1 MTTYVALLRGVNVG
15 GSNKVPMADLRAMF
29 DANGLAD
36 AQTLIQSGN
45 VVFRAG
51 GAEAALVARIEA
63 AIAETFSL
71 SITVMVRSKAH
82 IATVLA
88 NDPFANAPPKLAH
101 VAFLSAKPATK
112 AVASLDPDRS
122 PPDGFRVRGRE
133 VYLHYPNGSGRSKL
147 SGDYLE
153 RVLGVRATARNRNTV
168 SKLLAMMA

>member
-29 DANGLAD
+29 EANGLAD

-45 VVFRAG
+45 VVFRADG
-51 GAEAALVARIEA
+51 TEAALVSRIEA

-71 SITVMVRSKAH
+71 SITVMVRSKAQL
-82 IATVLA
+82 AKVLA
-88 NDPFANAPPKLAH
+88 NDPFADAPPNLAH
-101 VAFLSAKPATK
+101 VAFLSARPAAK
-112 AVASLDPDRS
+112 AVAALDPDRS
-122 PPDGFRVRGRE
+122 PPDAFRVHGRE

-147 SGDYLE
+147 TGDYLE

-168 SKLLAMMA
+168 GKLLAMMA

>member
-29 DANGLAD
+29 ETNGMVD

-45 VVFRAG
+45 VVFAASG
-51 GAEAALVARIEA
+51 TEAALVARIEA

-82 IATVLA
+82 LARALA
-88 NDPFANAPPKLAH
+88 NDPFADAPPNLAH
-101 VAFLSAKPATK
+101 VAFLSAKPAAK
-112 AVASLDPDRS
+112 AVAALDPDRS
-122 PPDGFRVRGRE
+122 PPDAFRVRGRE

-153 RVLGVRATARNRNTV
+153 RVLGVRATVRNRNTIG
-168 SKLLAMMA
+168 KLLEMMA